1 MSLNPSADPLA
12 GIYQKELT
20 EYDLNRLPHT
30 LKKGEDDQLLKRSDL
45 IDTLSTEFS
54 CPICLDLLKNTMVTE
69 CLHRF
74 CSECIKKCIYKGN
87 RECPTCRKKII
98 SKRNLR
104 ADPNMDKLIDKIW
117 PDREQYEALQRE
129 KAQKWSKHFDVVALQ
144 RSIAEGMRAQAKA
157 LSRHSKADGNEPT
170 TTKRAEVSGQVANK
184 AKKASPPIQHNGIC
198 APKKLCLLPRHVM
211 ENDIANADFYTDSS
225 SESPSSSSGKDTSFD
240 PTSDAGKGTQLSKS
254 LIVDVDV
261 GLFNKSVDDRFIG
274 QLTSREAKLGGASS
288 NVAMP
293 SPFPCQTVE
302 DESSGIWSA
311 SSSSSPYPANE
322 ILRLY
327 TPNPLDD
334 CNTNFGINVSME
346 SALREYVSKTGQLGL
361 ITVEIVPLPKLR
373 RPIDERFRMKL
384 MHRATVEEL
393 RVKFVNI
400 CKNMA
405 KVELSFFVQMYNN
418 KMTRLY
424 ANESMCTVLAL
435 ARRPNF
441 FDYPTVFFNIE
452 AIT

>member
-1 MSLNPSADPLA
+1 MSNCSV
-12 GIYQKELT
+12 
-20 EYDLNRLPHT
+20 NRLPHT

-45 IDTLSTEFS
+45 IDTLNTEFS

-87 RECPTCRKKII
+87 
-98 SKRNLR
+98 
-104 ADPNMDKLIDKIW
+104 IW

-157 LSRHSKADGNEPT
+157 LIRHSNADVNEPT
-170 TTKRAEVSGQVANK
+170 TTKRAEGSGQVANK
-184 AKKASPPIQHNGIC
+184 AKKASPPIQHNAIC

-274 QLTSREAKLGGASS
+274 QLTSREAELG
-288 NVAMP
+288 
-293 SPFPCQTVE
+293 
-302 DESSGIWSA
+302 
-311 SSSSSPYPANE
+311 
-322 ILRLY
+322 
-327 TPNPLDD
+327 
-334 CNTNFGINVSME
+334 
-346 SALREYVSKTGQLGL
+346 
-361 ITVEIVPLPKLR
+361 
-373 RPIDERFRMKL
+373 
-384 MHRATVEEL
+384 VEEL

-405 KVELSFFVQMYNN
+405 KVELSFFVQLYNN

-452 AIT
+452 AI